1 MRWPSMSMNPG
12 VDAARLRSGVN
23 TALGLAAAFAAGAL
37 VMYLMDPAAGRRRRA
52 LMRDKGMAMGHDA
65 RHLVHA
71 KTKRAG
77 DRLRGA
83 VAKTRAHLSSEP
95 IEDERLHDRIRSKM
109 GRMVSH
115 PHAIHVDVHYGR
127 VVLKGTAPRAE
138 ADELVSMIE
147 SMRGVEGVHDLLVT
161 EEEQRPPQPQLEGGE
176 QQEMRH

>member
-12 VDAARLRSGVN
+12 VDAARLRSGAN
-23 TALGLAAAFAAGAL
+23 TVLGLAAAFAAGAL

-52 LMRDKGMAMGHDA
+52 LMRDKGMAMGHNA
-65 RHLVHA
+65 QHFVHA
-71 KTKRAG
+71 KTKRAS
-77 DRLRGA
+77 DRVRGV
-83 VAKTRAHLSSEP
+83 VAKTRAHLSHEP

-109 GRMVSH
+109 GRLVSH

-127 VVLKGTAPRAE
+127 VVLKGTASRDE

-161 EEEQRPPQPQLEGGE
+161 EEQRPPQQQLEGGE
-176 QQEMRH
+176 QQELRH